1 MPKKYTD
8 SEAVKMI
15 YDRLQILKRGESS
28 FIGFAVGV
36 ALIIDPVPLS
46 QADIDWAVQKAK
58 ELGFVAVEHTLA
70 GGLAVRPA
78 NCDCDSWV
86 VLGRHDDWCPANR

>member
-1 MPKKYTD
+1 MLNKYTD
-8 SEAVKMI
+8 SEAIKII
-15 YDRLQILKRGESS
+15 YEQLQKLKRGESS

-58 ELGFVAVEHTLA
+58 ELGFIAVEA
-70 GGLAVRPA
+70 EEEYCACKNNPPVYQEFCIACGLLKLPA
-78 NCDCDSWV
+78 QQI
-86 VLGRHDDWCPANR
+86 